1 MSEPDS
7 GADTVPASLRL
18 KVEIGVFACNKA
30 EVIAATLHDLL
41 AQHALAAHDLRIL
54 VLVNGCT
61 DATPQIVADL
71 AARHPAIVPVYLAK
85 GGKSR
90 TWNSFVHSESSPDA
104 DILVFAD
111 ADIRLPD
118 PATLTRLITALQAD
132 DRLHAV
138 NSRPIKDLAL
148 LDRALTPVEK
158 LITASAETA
167 NDWRQAICGQLYAM
181 PAQRARGYLLPIGLP
196 VEDGFLHALIA
207 TDRFNAPAVG
217 FRVDGSN
224 ASHIYESE
232 RTIRALIRH
241 QIRIVI
247 GSAINEA
254 IFRTLHSSDRA
265 ARDALL
271 KQGSSDDDWLP
282 SFLRQA
288 LPRFP
293 DGYVSV
299 HFLIKRSQ
307 RALSRPKAL
316 LHPKRLLI
324 FVAGAGFD
332 LLVYI
337 LAQIRM
343 ARGVGAGFW

>member
-1 MSEPDS
+1 MAGPET
-7 GADTVPASLRL
+7 GADKAPAPARLTVD
-18 KVEIGVFACNKA
+18 VGVFAHNKA
-30 EVIAATLHDLL
+30 GVIADTLQDLL
-41 AQHALAAHDLRIL
+41 AQQALAAHDLRIV

-61 DATPQIVADL
+61 DATPQVVADL
-71 AARHPAIVPVYLAK
+71 AARHPAIVPIFLPK
-85 GGKSR
+85 SGKSR
-90 TWNSFVHSESSPDA
+90 AWNSFVHDESRRTC
-104 DILVFAD
+104 DILIFAD

-118 PATLTRLITALQAD
+118 PATLSRLIAALGAD

-148 LDRALTPVEK
+148 LDRRLTPVEK
-158 LITASAETA
+158 LIAASAETA

-181 PAQRARGYLLPIGLP
+181 PAARARGYALPIGLP

-207 TDRFNAPAVG
+207 TDNFDSPPVG
-217 FRVDGSN
+217 FRVDGSE

-232 RTIRALIRH
+232 RTIPALVRH

-254 IFRTLHSSDRA
+254 IFRTLESSDRA
-265 ARDALL
+265 GRRALL
-271 KQGSSDDDWLP
+271 DQAAQSDDWLP
-282 SFLRQA
+282 AFLRRA

-293 DGYVSV
+293 HGYVSV

-307 RALSRPKAL
+307 RALAHPRAL
-316 LHPKRLLI
+316 LHPRRLLI
-324 FVAGAGFD
+324 FLAGAAFD
-332 LLVYI
+332 LLVYL
-337 LAQIRM
+337 LAQLRM